1 MMAEK
6 TAAERRYAKRE
17 SEEKKKEVK
26 HAEEPSGAPKEA
38 AAKEEPKGE
47 PAPDA
52 RAEMLK
58 RHLKEARDMHGGHR
72 DALKAMHAR
81 HEAEMSSQSKMQSP
95 PGNPDGDMDQMTAPP
110 EASEA

>member
-1 MMAEK
+1 MADKAEK
-6 TAAERRYAKRE
+6 RYGKG
-17 SEEKKKEVK
+17 KETSK
-26 HAEEPSGAPKEA
+26 EAPKEEKPA
-38 AAKEEPKGE
+38 ETAPAKEEPKGE

-95 PGNPDGDMDQMTAPP
+95 PGNPDGDMDQMTTPP
-110 EASEA
+110 EAGEA